1 MVHGDRKL
9 PGCCLR
15 QTPAR
20 VVVGLGGKLELLLA
34 SRTHPPGEPLRRQVR
49 LQGAESPGAGPYK
62 DLRRQSADLT
72 QGHRDGV
79 RAE

>member
-20 VVVGLGGKLELLLA
+20 VVVGLGGKLGLLLA
-34 SRTHPPGEPLRRQVR
+34 RRTHPPGEPLRRQVR
-49 LQGAESPGAGPYK
+49 LQGAESPGAGPDK
-62 DLRRQSADLT
+62 DLRRQSAELI
-72 QGHRDGV
+72 
-79 RAE
+79 